1 MQVTNDP
8 ELALS
13 ALDPPDMARQVRTFL
28 GALAGSRGKKKLVLL
43 AVGLVVVI
51 GTTVVAQLRLNDWNR
66 PFFDAIERKDLGA
79 FGVQLAVFAAIAGIL
94 LVLNV
99 AQMWLD
105 QTTKVEMRKWLTCDL
120 FAQWMVPKRAFLIAG
135 AGSIGV
141 NPDQR
146 IHEDARRLTELST
159 ALAIGFFQSSL
170 LLVSFIGV
178 LWLLSEGIVIEL
190 VGHSLSIP
198 GYMVWAA
205 LIYAASGSWLSW
217 LVGKPLI
224 NMQVARYARE
234 ADLRFALV
242 RVSESADGIALDGG
256 EEEERQHLESELGHV
271 IAVMRRI
278 VSRLTRLTWVT
289 AGYGWCAIIAPI
301 VIAAPGYFN
310 GQLTFGELMVT
321 VGAFNQVQASLRWF
335 VDNASNIADWRAT
348 LQRVMSFRSALL
360 DTDRLKQSRPRMD
373 IVADTESLVFD
384 NVVAHIDGREV
395 TLEDP
400 VVEIRPGERVLLIG
414 KHGMGKSMIFR
425 AIAGLWPWG
434 SGQLRVPPRANTMF
448 LPQRPHIAS
457 GSLREAL
464 AYPSRPEDFSEAD
477 LTRALAR
484 TGLSHLI
491 PSLDRG
497 ARWDKDLKEDEQRHL
512 FFARLLVHKPQWVID
527 DDTICYLNEADRKL
541 IFSLFEN
548 ELSQT
553 AVVSITSIGVRNSFY
568 SRAFHLV
575 ARAARKIPESSA
587 SSGPIAS
594 LNVAKT

>member
-1 MQVTNDP
+1 MTNESDAAAWSLNPP
-8 ELALS
+8 ELS
-13 ALDPPDMARQVRTFL
+13 QQVRSLL
-28 GALAGSRGKKKLVLL
+28 GALAGSLGRRKLLLL
-43 AVGLVVVI
+43 AVALVAVI
-51 GTTVVAQLRLNDWNR
+51 GATVLAQLRLNAWNQ
-66 PFFDAIERKDLGA
+66 PFFDAIERRDIGG
-79 FGVQLAVFAAIAGIL
+79 FGIQLAVFAVIAGSL
-94 LVLNV
+94 LILNV

-120 FAQWMVPKRAFLIAG
+120 FAQWMVPKRAFMIAG

-170 LLVSFIGV
+170 LLASFIGV
-178 LWLLSEGIVIEL
+178 LWVLSEGIVIEL
-190 VGHSLSIP
+190 VGRAISIP

-224 NMQVARYARE
+224 NMQVERYARE

-242 RVSESADGIALDGG
+242 RVSESADGIALDAG
-256 EEEERQHLESELGHV
+256 EQEERQHLEYELGHV
-271 IAVMRRI
+271 IAIMRRI
-278 VSRLTRLTWVT
+278 VNRLTSLTWVT
-289 AGYGWCAIIAPI
+289 AGYGWFAIIAPI
-301 VIAAPGYFN
+301 VIAAPGYFT

-360 DTDRLKQSRPRMD
+360 ETDRLQQSRPRMD
-373 IVADTESLVFD
+373 IVTGAESLVFD

-395 TLEDP
+395 SLEDP

-414 KHGMGKSMIFR
+414 KHGIGKSMFFR

-434 SGQLRVPPRANTMF
+434 SGQLRLPPRANTMF

-464 AYPSRPEDFSEAD
+464 AYPDRPEDFSDAD

-484 TGLSHLI
+484 TELSHLI
-491 PSLDRG
+491 PSLDRE
-497 ARWDKDLKEDEQRHL
+497 ARWDKELKEDERRHL
-512 FFARLLVHKPQWVID
+512 FFARLLVHKPQWIID

-541 IFSLFEN
+541 VYSLFEN
-548 ELSQT
+548 ELSQA
-553 AVVSITSIGVRNSFY
+553 AVVSITSIGARNSFY
-568 SRAFHLV
+568 SRAFHLI
-575 ARAARKIPESSA
+575 ARAAHKAPDSPA
-587 SSGPIAS
+587 SSGSHAS
-594 LNVAKT
+594 LNAVKT